1 MALYLLVFSPT
12 GGTQKA
18 AEALLKGFDEPYK
31 TVDCLKQAD
40 LSALS
45 FQKDDICVVAAPSFG
60 GRLPQL
66 FAMRL
71 QTLRGN
77 GARAVP
83 VVVYGNRAYE
93 DTLLE
98 LSDLLTAAG
107 FACCAGVAAVAEHSI
122 FRQFAAGRPDAD
134 DCAALLRFGKEIRQ
148 KLQSG
153 DANPLEFPGNRPYK
167 PLKDN
172 PMKPQGTDACIT
184 CGTCARECPAGAIPK
199 ETPRVTNPALCISC
213 MRCIAVCPVGARK
226 NDDALLGATL
236 ERLTPLCAGRK
247 ENKLFL

>member
-1 MALYLLVFSPT
+1 M
-12 GGTQKA
+12 
-18 AEALLKGFDEPYK
+18 
-31 TVDCLKQAD
+31 
-40 LSALS
+40 
-45 FQKDDICVVAAPSFG
+45 VAAPSFG

-66 FAMRL
+66 FAKRL

-122 FRQFAAGRPDAD
+122 FRQFAAGRPDTE
-134 DCAALLRFGKEIRQ
+134 DCAALLRFGKEIQQ
-148 KLQSG
+148 KLQGG

-172 PMKPQGTDACIT
+172 PMKSLNPSIT
-184 CGTCARECPAGAIPK
+184 YY
-199 ETPRVTNPALCISC
+199 VISPIKLSD
-213 MRCIAVCPVGARK
+213 MLSLIV
-226 NDDALLGATL
+226 LEYSFTL
-236 ERLTPLCAGRK
+236 NAYCRDRGLAMA
-247 ENKLFL
+247 

>member
-12 GGTQKA
+12 GGTKKA
-18 AEALLKGFDEPYK
+18 AEALLKGFDERFK
-31 TVDCLKQAD
+31 TIDFFKQAD
-40 LSALS
+40 FSALE
-45 FQKDDICVVAAPSFG
+45 FQKEDVCLVAAPSFG
-60 GRLPQL
+60 GRLPQ
-66 FAMRL
+66 FFVNRL
-71 QTLRGN
+71 QKLHGN

-107 FACCAGVAAVAEHSI
+107 FVCCAGVAAVAEHSI

-134 DCAALLRFGKEIRQ
+134 DRAALLHFGEAIQQ

-153 DANPLEFPGNRPYK
+153 DMKPPVIPGNRPYK
-167 PLKDN
+167 ALKEN
-172 PMKPQGTDACIT
+172 PMKPQGTDACIS
-184 CGTCARECPAGAIPK
+184 CGTCAKECPVGAIPK
-199 ETPRVTNPALCISC
+199 ETPRMTESALCISC

-226 NDDALLGATL
+226 NDDALYSATL
-236 ERLTPLCAGRK
+236 ERLTPLCEGRK
-247 ENKLFL
+247 ENELFL

>member
-18 AEALLKGFDEPYK
+18 AEALLKGFDAPYK

-45 FQKDDICVVAAPSFG
+45 FQKDDVCLAAAPSFG

-66 FAMRL
+66 FAKRL

-98 LSDLLTAAG
+98 LSDL
-107 FACCAGVAAVAEHSI
+107 
-122 FRQFAAGRPDAD
+122 
-134 DCAALLRFGKEIRQ
+134 
-148 KLQSG
+148 
-153 DANPLEFPGNRPYK
+153 
-167 PLKDN
+167 
-172 PMKPQGTDACIT
+172 
-184 CGTCARECPAGAIPK
+184 
-199 ETPRVTNPALCISC
+199 
-213 MRCIAVCPVGARK
+213 
-226 NDDALLGATL
+226 
-236 ERLTPLCAGRK
+236 
-247 ENKLFL
+247 

>member
-12 GGTQKA
+12 GGTKKA
-18 AEALLKGFDEPYK
+18 AEALLKGFDAPYK

-40 LSALS
+40 LSALP
-45 FQKDDICVVAAPSFG
+45 FQKDDVCVVAAPSFG

-66 FAMRL
+66 FAKRL

-107 FACCAGVAAVAEHSI
+107 FTCCAGVAAVAEHSI
-122 FRQFAAGRPDAD
+122 FRQFAVGRPDAD

-153 DANPLEFPGNRPYK
+153 DTNPLDFPGNRPYK

-184 CGTCARECPAGAIPK
+184 CGTCAKECPAGAIPK
-199 ETPRVTNPALCISC
+199 ETPKMTDLALCISC

-226 NDDALLGATL
+226 NDDALYSATL

-247 ENKLFL
+247 ENELFL

>member
-12 GGTQKA
+12 GGTKKA
-18 AEALLKGFDEPYK
+18 AEALLKGFDAPYK

-77 GARAVP
+77 GTRAVP

-98 LSDLLTAAG
+98 LSDLLTDAARLR
-107 FACCAGVAAVAEHSI
+107 ALPAARGLPPLPNTRFSGSLPPAAPMRTIAPRSCVLGKQSNKNCKVGTQI
-122 FRQFAAGRPDAD
+122 RWNFRATG
-134 DCAALLRFGKEIRQ
+134 LI
-148 KLQSG
+148 
-153 DANPLEFPGNRPYK
+153 NR
-167 PLKDN
+167 
-172 PMKPQGTDACIT
+172 
-184 CGTCARECPAGAIPK
+184 
-199 ETPRVTNPALCISC
+199 
-213 MRCIAVCPVGARK
+213 
-226 NDDALLGATL
+226 
-236 ERLTPLCAGRK
+236 
-247 ENKLFL
+247 